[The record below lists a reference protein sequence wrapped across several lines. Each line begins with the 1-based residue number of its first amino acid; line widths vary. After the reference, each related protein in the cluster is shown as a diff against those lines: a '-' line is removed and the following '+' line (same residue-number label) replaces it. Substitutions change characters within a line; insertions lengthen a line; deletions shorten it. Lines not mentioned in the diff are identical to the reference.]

1 MFWKLGPTLFLK
13 HQMRIQLKT
22 RFFKNG
28 IRSGKS
34 MLTLSIILSVA
45 VVSGVIAGAIL
56 GLTHDLPQI
65 RSLESFTPTSVT
77 RLYSVDK
84 VLLAE
89 VFIEKRDPVPLKII
103 PHYLKAALIAT
114 EDRKFYS
121 HSGVDLKAILRAIV
135 RDIWAGEFVE
145 GASTI
150 TQQLAKTLFLTP
162 RKTIVR
168 KIKEALLAFQL
179 ERRYTKDEI
188 IEFYLNQVYFGSG
201 AYGVESAARIFFGK
215 SVAKLSL
222 HECALVAGMPKS
234 PSRFSP
240 LVNQALATKRRNS
253 VLKQMAETGIITQAL
268 FNQAIAEPLRLADQ
282 NVNLDKG
289 PYFVEYVKKHLENVI
304 GPTILYKGG
313 LNVYTTLSADLQQ
326 AAEQAVTN
334 GLLALETRMK
344 WHKIMDP
351 DPQGALI
358 ALDVTSGGILAMVG
372 GKDFSNSPF
381 NRATAALRQPGSAF
395 KPVIYAYAIEQGF
408 PQNKLILDA
417 PVVFKGAKK
426 GKDWKPQNFTKKF
439 QGEMTLRKA
448 LTLSKNI
455 PAVRLIEMLGPAPVA
470 RFGYSLGIESTLSPN
485 LALALGSS
493 EVTLMDL
500 TAAHAVFPNGG
511 QWIKPFAVMEVIDH
525 RGRVIWRAKPRKKAV
540 MSRSGAAIMTNMLT
554 GVIQEGTGK
563 KARVLGRPL
572 AGKTGTTNEFKDAL
586 FIGFSPSVTAG
597 VWVGQ
602 DTSESLGNLETGA
615 RTALPIWMDFMKTA
629 LSKHTYQY
637 FDIPDDVVQVAVD
650 PTTGLP
656 VDKDNPSAVL
666 ALFKK
671 GTEPR

>member
-1 MFWKLGPTLFLK
+1 MK
-13 HQMRIQLKT
+13 IQLKK
-22 RFFKNG
+22 RLFKDG
-28 IRSGKS
+28 IRNGKS
-34 MLTLSIILSVA
+34 IVTLSIILSVA
-45 VVSGVIAGAIL
+45 VLSGAIAGAIL

-89 VFIEKRDPVPLKII
+89 VFIEKRDPVPLKTI

-135 RDIWAGEFVE
+135 KDIWAGEFVE

-168 KIKEALLAFQL
+168 KMKEALLAFQL

-215 SVAKLSL
+215 SVAELNL
-222 HECALVAGMPKS
+222 QECALVAGMPKS

-240 LVNQALATKRRNS
+240 LVDQALAIKRRNS

-268 FNQAIAEPLRLADQ
+268 FSQAIAEPLHLADQ
-282 NVNLDKG
+282 NINVDKG
-289 PYFVEYVKKHLENVI
+289 PYFAEYVKKHLESVI
-304 GPTILYKGG
+304 GPAILYKGG
-313 LNVYTTLSADLQQ
+313 LNVYTTLSVELQQ

-372 GKDFSNSPF
+372 GKDFKNSPF
-381 NRATAALRQPGSAF
+381 NRSTAALRQPGSAF

-439 QGEMTLRKA
+439 EGEMTLRKA

-455 PAVRLIEMLGPAPVA
+455 PVVRLIEMLGPAPIA
-470 RFGYSLGIESTLSPN
+470 QFGYSLGIESTLSPN

-500 TAAHAVFPNGG
+500 TAAYAVFPNGG

-563 KARVLGRPL
+563 KASILGRPL

-586 FIGFSPSVTAG
+586 FIGFSPSITTG

-615 RTALPIWMDFMKTA
+615 RAALPIWMDFMKTA
-629 LSKHTYQY
+629 LSKYTHQY
-637 FDIPDDVVQVAVD
+637 FDIPDDVVQVAMD

-656 VDKDNPSAVL
+656 VNIDNPSAVL

-671 GTEPR
+671 GTQPR

>member
-1 MFWKLGPTLFLK
+1 MK
-13 HQMRIQLKT
+13 IQLKK
-22 RFFKNG
+22 RLIKDG
-28 IRSGKS
+28 IRNGKS
-34 MLTLSIILSVA
+34 IVTLSIILSVA
-45 VVSGVIAGAIL
+45 VVSGAIAGAIL

-65 RSLESFTPTSVT
+65 RSLESFIPTAVT

-215 SVAKLSL
+215 SVEELSL

-240 LVNQALATKRRNS
+240 LVDPALATKRRNS
-253 VLKQMAETGIITQAL
+253 VLKQMAETGIITQAR

-282 NVNLDKG
+282 NANLDKG

-304 GPTILYKGG
+304 GPAILYKDG
-313 LNVYTTLSADLQQ
+313 LNVYTTLSVDLQQ
-326 AAEQAVTN
+326 AAEQAITD
-334 GLLALETRMK
+334 GLLTLETRMK

-470 RFGYSLGIESTLSPN
+470 QFGYSLGIESSLSPN

-500 TAAHAVFPNGG
+500 TAAYAVFPNGG

-540 MSRSGAAIMTNMLT
+540 MSRSGAAIMTNMLR

-563 KARVLGRPL
+563 KAGVLGRPL

-586 FIGFSPSVTAG
+586 FIGFSPSITTG

-615 RTALPIWMDFMKTA
+615 RAALPIWMDFMKTS
-629 LSKHTYQY
+629 LSINTYQY
-637 FDIPDDVVQVAVD
+637 FDIPDDVVQVAMD

-656 VDKDNPSAVL
+656 VDKDNPRAVL

>member
-289 PYFVEYVKKHLENVI
+289 PYFVEYVKKHLENAI

>member
-1 MFWKLGPTLFLK
+1 
-13 HQMRIQLKT
+13 MRIQLKT

>member
-1 MFWKLGPTLFLK
+1 MK
-13 HQMRIQLKT
+13 IQLK
-22 RFFKNG
+22 RRLFKDRNRNVK
-28 IRSGKS
+28 II
-34 MLTLSIILSVA
+34 LTLSILLSLA
-45 VVSGVIAGAIL
+45 IVSGAIAGAIL

-65 RSLESFTPTSVT
+65 RSLESFTPTAVT

-84 VLLAE
+84 ILLAE
-89 VFIEKRDPVPLKII
+89 VFIEKRDPVALKII

-135 RDIWAGEFVE
+135 KDIWAGEFVE

-168 KIKEALLAFQL
+168 KIKEAFQL

-215 SVAKLSL
+215 SVEELSL
-222 HECALVAGMPKS
+222 QECALVAGMPKS

-240 LVNQALATKRRNS
+240 LANQALATKRRNS
-253 VLKQMAETGIITQAL
+253 VLKQMAETGIITPAL
-268 FNQAIAEPLRLADQ
+268 FNQAIVAPLHLTDQ
-282 NVNLDKG
+282 YVNLDKG

-304 GPTILYKGG
+304 GPAILYKGG
-313 LNVYTTLSADLQQ
+313 LNVYTTLSVDLQQ

-344 WHKIMDP
+344 WNKIMDP

-455 PAVRLIEMLGPAPVA
+455 PAVRLIEMLGPAPVGQ
-470 RFGYSLGIESTLSPN
+470 FGYSLGIESTLSPN

-500 TAAHAVFPNGG
+500 TAAYAVFPNGG
-511 QWIKPFAVMEVIDH
+511 QWVKPFAVMEVIDH

-586 FIGFSPSVTAG
+586 FIG
-597 VWVGQ
+597 
-602 DTSESLGNLETGA
+602 NLETGA
-615 RTALPIWMDFMKTA
+615 RAALPIWMDFMKTA

-637 FDIPDDVVQVAVD
+637 FDIPDDVVQMAMD

-656 VDKDNPSAVL
+656 LDKGNPSAVL

>member
-1 MFWKLGPTLFLK
+1 MK
-13 HQMRIQLKT
+13 IQLK
-22 RFFKNG
+22 RRLFKDRNRNVK
-28 IRSGKS
+28 II
-34 MLTLSIILSVA
+34 LTLSILLSLA
-45 VVSGVIAGAIL
+45 IVSGAIAGAIL

-65 RSLESFTPTSVT
+65 RSLESFTPTAVT

-84 VLLAE
+84 ILLAE
-89 VFIEKRDPVPLKII
+89 VFIEKRDPVALKII

-121 HSGVDLKAILRAIV
+121 HSGVDLKAIFRAIV
-135 RDIWAGEFVE
+135 KDIWAGEFVE

-215 SVAKLSL
+215 SVEELSL
-222 HECALVAGMPKS
+222 QECALVAGMPKS

-253 VLKQMAETGIITQAL
+253 VLKKMAETGIITPAL
-268 FNQAIAEPLRLADQ
+268 FNQAIVAPLHLTDQ
-282 NVNLDKG
+282 YANLDKG

-304 GPTILYKGG
+304 GPAILYKGG
-313 LNVYTTLSADLQQ
+313 LNVYTTLSVDLQQ

-344 WHKIMDP
+344 WNKIMDP

-455 PAVRLIEMLGPAPVA
+455 PAVRLTEMLGPAPVGQ
-470 RFGYSLGIESTLSPN
+470 FGYSLGIESTLSPN

-500 TAAHAVFPNGG
+500 TAAYAVFPNRG
-511 QWIKPFAVMEVIDH
+511 QWVKPYAVMEIIDH

-586 FIGFSPSVTAG
+586 FIGFSPSITTG

-602 DTSESLGNLETGA
+602 DASESLGNLETGA
-615 RTALPIWMDFMKTA
+615 RAALPIWMDFMKTA

-637 FDIPDDVVQVAVD
+637 FDIPDDVVQVAMD

-656 VDKDNPSAVL
+656 LDKGNPSAVL